1 MTVRSRVARSAA
13 ALVLAGATLLGTAG
27 CTFLTPTATLI
38 QYDPSDGSGLTVG
51 GVSVRNALLLPSE
64 DGEVHSLVMSVF
76 NTNQDGV
83 EVLFQIEADGERI
96 DQPVLVEGRSS
107 VSYGSVPGQDQ
118 LLIEGIEGIP
128 GSLVPIYVQV
138 GDEPGEMLMVPI
150 LEPYEPA
157 YEAIQPTNAPTPTPT
172 PTVTQT
178 PLDEPEPP
186 LGGADETEEGAEGDD
201 SVIAPDGGEDTEG
214 Q

>member
-1 MTVRSRVARSAA
+1 VARSAA

-38 QYDPSDGSGLTVG
+38 QYDPSDGSGLTVA

-76 NTNQDGV
+76 NQNQDGV
-83 EVLFQIEADGERI
+83 EVLFQIDADGQRI
-96 DQPVLVEGRSS
+96 DESVLVEGRSS

-118 LLIEGIEGIP
+118 LLIEGIDAIA
-128 GSLVPIYVQV
+128 GSLVPVYVQV
-138 GDEPGEMLMVPI
+138 GDEPGELLMVPI
-150 LEPYEPA
+150 IDPYEPA
-157 YEAIQPTNAPTPTPT
+157 YEAIQPSNSPTPTPT
-172 PTVTQT
+172 PTQV
-178 PLDEPEPP
+178 PIDEPEPP
-186 LGGADETEEGAEGDD
+186 LGGADETEEGAEGDS